1 MTRARQIT
9 LGFDKEVN
17 VEQIA
22 KLLRAAYADVE
33 VGKGITVNGLSDN
46 SIYVHNKGKRNVR

>member
-17 VEQIA
+17 VEQVA
-22 KLLRAAYADVE
+22 KLLRAAYDNVE
-33 VGKGITVNGLSDN
+33 VGQGITVNGLSDN